1 MVEIKIDSSFQK
13 LRVAFI
19 ISIISVCVALFFTKP
34 KIDDI
39 ERDLNTDALQL
50 WKAIEIKKNNLAS
63 DLSQF
68 TPNSGE
74 AKYVFRLTAPVI
86 MKVFDLSRKSMFIVV
101 LAFGFL
107 TYIYWNLICLNLFKS
122 VKYSF
127 LLSIALATSYFGVAF
142 YIDTGTPVNATS
154 YLFVL
159 MAIYFTIKRSYF
171 LYPILILMFFNDER
185 AVLAYSFIGYYQLFH
200 QNFNFKKL
208 LGKDFLLL
216 CATFLFCLITKV
228 VLSQIWNVSTPL
240 SGVGLDILIGQ
251 WKYLNFGLFT
261 GLEGFIIPIVIA
273 CYVFLRKKNWIEL
286 SFILGIS
293 IIFILGASIVSDMT
307 KSIAYLVPF
316 TIILFSRISA
326 LKVNIQHLLASVVII
341 NLIVPTMVAVGPNL
355 FSWYSFGFDIFF
367 KIMTILEFK

>member
-1 MVEIKIDSSFQK
+1 MVEFKINSSFQK

-34 KIDDI
+34 KMLDI
-39 ERDLNTDALQL
+39 ERDLNTNTLQL
-50 WKAIEIKKNNLAS
+50 WKAVEIKKNNLAS
-63 DLSQF
+63 DLSEF
-68 TPNSGE
+68 APNSGE

-86 MKVFDLSRKSMFIVV
+86 MKVFDLSRKSLFIVV

-127 LLSIALATSYFGVAF
+127 LLSIGLATSYFGVAF
-142 YIDTGTPVNATS
+142 YIDTGTPVNAIS
-154 YLFVL
+154 YLLIL
-159 MAIYFTIKRSYF
+159 MGIYFTIKRSYL

-185 AVLAYSFIGYYQLFH
+185 AILAYSFIGYHQLFN

-216 CATFLFCLITKV
+216 CSTFLFCLITKV
-228 VLSQIWNVSTPL
+228 ILSQIWNISTPL

-261 GLEGFIIPIVIA
+261 GLEGFIIPIAIA
-273 CYVFLRKKNWIEL
+273 CYFFLRKKNWIEL

-293 IIFILGASIVSDMT
+293 IIFIIGASIVSDMT

-316 TIILFSRISA
+316 TIILLSRISS
-326 LKVNIQHLLASVVII
+326 LKVDIQYLLASIAII
-341 NLIVPTMVAVGPNL
+341 NLITPTMVAVGPNL
-355 FSWYSFGFDIFF
+355 FSWYSVGCDILF
-367 KIMTILEFK
+367 KVITIFS